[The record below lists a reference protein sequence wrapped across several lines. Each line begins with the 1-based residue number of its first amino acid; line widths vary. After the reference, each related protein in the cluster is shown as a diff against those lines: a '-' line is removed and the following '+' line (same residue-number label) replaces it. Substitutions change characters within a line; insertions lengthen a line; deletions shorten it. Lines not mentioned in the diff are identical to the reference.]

1 MNFPILEPILQVSF
15 SYRLQ
20 EIEQLSLRK
29 ALECAVKGVDLS
41 AMNAELD
48 EYVST
53 DSLRHVAAL
62 GLRGEVVFPVPVILR
77 KAPFLLGYYRLLL
90 GFSQKEFYSK
100 GPFGR
105 FGRMEKEGRLTSAID
120 PLLADLCR
128 SLCESMGLLLKG
140 LGRLSHETVRDL
152 QLLTLGP
159 QLRGGAN
166 TKVGQKATTEVF
178 GLIAAIVGDHA
189 LEQSSRSIIV
199 KNARGQNVLIEFA
212 SDPDIAATEKLPSG
226 VRPLVS
232 IEIKGGGGP
241 ERGGRRRGAV
251 RGCGHGQDAV
261 AEGVRGAGDSNPCQA
276 PIAAEGRVIMMARAG
291 LLLFSE
297 GDKGMKPLGAP
308 LSPPRESTIT
318 PYVSEGRLFFRGPNY
333 LWA

>member
-1 MNFPILEPILQVSF
+1 M
-15 SYRLQ
+15 
-20 EIEQLSLRK
+20 RK

-232 IEIKGGGGP
+232 IEIKGGGDVSNIHNRLG
-241 ERGGRRRGAV
+241 EAEKSHQKAKARGFFEFWTILRAKV
-251 RGCGHGQDAV
+251 SEDA
-261 AEGVRGAGDSNPCQA
+261 
-276 PIAAEGRVIMMARAG
+276 AR
-291 LLLFSE
+291 
-297 GDKGMKPLGAP
+297 
-308 LSPPRESTIT
+308 RESPTT
-318 PYVSEGRLFFRGPNY
+318 SRFFRLDAILQPDSKEHAAFSDLLKAVLGIR
-333 LWA
+333 